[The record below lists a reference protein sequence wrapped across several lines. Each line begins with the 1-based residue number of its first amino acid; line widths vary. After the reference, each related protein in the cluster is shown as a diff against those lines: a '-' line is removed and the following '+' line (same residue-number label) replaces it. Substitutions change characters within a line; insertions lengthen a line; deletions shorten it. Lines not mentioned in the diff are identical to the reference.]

1 MRALVIEDDAPTA
14 ELNKRVLEK
23 EGFAVTV
30 GATID
35 AGGRLASSS
44 DYDLIVTDLI
54 LPDGHGLTIVKSV
67 RERGK
72 ATPILVLT
80 GVDAIESTVAA
91 LDLGADDYLTKPFDV
106 DELRARVRALMRRG
120 MAGGKTRIE
129 SYNVSL
135 DRMTREAVV
144 NGCALNLTPKEF
156 TLLEYF
162 LTQPTGFV
170 ISRSELLEKV
180 WRIDFDPR
188 TNIVDVNVARLRRKL
203 QAAGA
208 GCVIQPRRGI
218 GYVLRARASAVGP
231 GETADVQ

>member
-14 ELNKRVLEK
+14 ELNKRVLER

-30 GATID
+30 GATLA
-35 AGGRLASSS
+35 AGERLAVSD

-54 LPDGHGLTIVKSV
+54 LPDGHGLTVVKSV
-67 RERGK
+67 REHGK

-91 LDLGADDYLTKPFDV
+91 LDIGADDYLTKPFDV
-106 DELRARVRALMRRG
+106 SELRARVRALMRRG
-120 MAGGKTRIE
+120 MAGGKARIE
-129 SYNVSL
+129 CGNVVL
-135 DRMTREAVV
+135 DRMTREAVT
-144 NGCALNLTPKEF
+144 NGCTLNLTPKEF

-162 LTQPTGFV
+162 LTQPAGFV
-170 ISRSELLEKV
+170 ISRSELLENV

-188 TNIVDVNVARLRRKL
+188 TNVVDVNVARLRRKL

-208 GCVIQPRRGI
+208 GCSIQPRRGI
-218 GYVLRARASAVGP
+218 GYVLRPLPGP
-231 GETADVQ
+231 VQSEETAHVR